1 MGGGFSALT
10 LYLIRRLLTFAA
22 TLLLAALVIFIL
34 LDLLPGDPARFVLGI
49 NASEASVAALRH
61 QMGLDA
67 PAHERF
73 MGWIIGMVQ
82 GDFGISVTQR
92 ADIGR
97 LIAERMAVTLPL
109 TMMAMILS
117 IAIGL
122 PLGILAAMR
131 RGKAT
136 DTGLM
141 ILAQTGIAIPNFW
154 FGMLLTLVF
163 AVTLRWLPTGGF
175 TPWHEDPIA
184 AFRGLILPG
193 LALALPQ
200 ASILARVMRTALVDV
215 TGQDFIRTARA
226 KGLTRAEAIWRHGI
240 RNAMLPVL
248 TILGLQFAFLIAGT
262 IIVENVFYLPGLGRL
277 IFTAISER
285 DLVLVRGATIILVL
299 VVTATMFITDLLYAL
314 VDPRLRKSE
323 T

>member
-1 MGGGFSALT
+1 MT
-10 LYLIRRLLTFAA
+10 LYLLRRLLTFAA
-22 TLLLAALVIFIL
+22 TLFLAALVIFIL

-82 GDFGISVTQR
+82 GDFGTSVTQR

-97 LIAERMAVTLPL
+97 LIAERMAVTMPL

-163 AVTLRWLPTGGF
+163 AVSLRWLPTGGF

-285 DLVLVRGATIILVL
+285 DLVLVRSATVVLVL
-299 VVTATMFITDLLYAL
+299 AVTATMFITDLLYAL
-314 VDPRLRKSE
+314 VDPRLRRSE
-323 T
+323 A

>member
-1 MGGGFSALT
+1 VT
-10 LYLIRRLLTFAA
+10 LYLLRRLLTFAA
-22 TLLLAALVIFIL
+22 TLFLAALVIFIL

-82 GDFGISVTQR
+82 GDFGTSVTQR

-97 LIAERMAVTLPL
+97 LIAERMAVTMPL

-163 AVTLRWLPTGGF
+163 AVSLRWLPTGGF

-285 DLVLVRGATIILVL
+285 DLVLVRSATVVLVL
-299 VVTATMFITDLLYAL
+299 AVTATMFITDLLYAL
-314 VDPRLRKSE
+314 VDPRLRRSE
-323 T
+323 A

>member
-1 MGGGFSALT
+1 MTHL
-10 LYLIRRLLTFAA
+10 LRRLITFAV
-22 TLLLAALVIFIL
+22 TLFLAALVIFLL
-34 LDLLPGDPARFVLGI
+34 LDLLPGDPARFILGI

-73 MGWIIGMVQ
+73 LSWIIGMVQ
-82 GDFGISVTQR
+82 GDFGMSVTQR
-92 ADIGR
+92 TDIGR
-97 LIAERMAVTLPL
+97 LIAERMAVTIPL
-109 TMMAMILS
+109 TLMAMLLS
-117 IAIGL
+117 IIIGL

-163 AVTLRWLPTGGF
+163 AVSLRWLPTGGF

-215 TGQDFIRTARA
+215 AGQDFIRTARA
-226 KGLTRAEAIWRHGI
+226 KGLTKAEAIWRHGI

-285 DLVLVRGATIILVL
+285 DLMLVRSATMVLVLA
-299 VVTATMFITDLLYAL
+299 VTATMFVTDLLYAL
-314 VDPRLRKSE
+314 VDPRLRRRAA
-323 T
+323 

>member
-1 MGGGFSALT
+1 LT
-10 LYLIRRLLTFAA
+10 LHLFRRLITFAV
-22 TLLLAALVIFIL
+22 TLFLAALVIFLL
-34 LDLLPGDPARFVLGI
+34 LDLLPGDPARFILGI
-49 NASEASVAALRH
+49 NASEASVATLRS

-73 MGWIIGMVQ
+73 LNWIIGMVQ
-82 GDFGISVTQR
+82 GDFGTSVTQR
-92 ADIGR
+92 ANIGG
-97 LIAERMAVTLPL
+97 LIAERMAVTMPL
-109 TMMAMILS
+109 TMMAIILS
-117 IAIGL
+117 MAIGL
-122 PLGILAAMR
+122 PLGIVAAMR

-154 FGMLLTLVF
+154 FGMLLTLIF
-163 AVTLRWLPTGGF
+163 AVSLRWLPTGGF
-175 TPWHEDPIA
+175 TPWHEDPAA

-226 KGLTRAEAIWRHGI
+226 KGLTKAEAIWRHGI

-285 DLVLVRGATIILVL
+285 DLVLVRSATIVLVL
-299 VVTATMFITDLLYAL
+299 AVTATMFITDLLYAL
-314 VDPRLRKSE
+314 VDPRLRRRAA
-323 T
+323 

>member
-1 MGGGFSALT
+1 VGVAFDMT
-10 LYLIRRLLTFAA
+10 LFLVRRMAGFAA
-22 TLLLAALVIFIL
+22 TLFIATLVIFLL
-34 LDLLPGDPARFVLGI
+34 LDLLPGDPARFILGI
-49 NASEASVAALRH
+49 NATPEAVAALRT

-73 MGWIIGMVQ
+73 LAWVGGMLV
-82 GDFGISVTQR
+82 GDFGLSTTQR
-92 ADIGR
+92 LPVAE

-109 TMMAMILS
+109 SLIAMVVS
-117 IAIGL
+117 VVVGL
-122 PLGILAAMR
+122 PIGILAAMR

-136 DTGLM
+136 DTALM
-141 ILAQTGIAIPNFW
+141 VLAQTGLAIPNFW

-175 TPWHEDPIA
+175 IPWDEDAGA
-184 AFRGLILPG
+184 AMRGMILPG

-215 TGQDFIRTARA
+215 TEQDFIRTARA
-226 KGLTRAEAIWRHGI
+226 KGMTKSEAIWRHGV
-240 RNAMLPVL
+240 RNALLPVL
-248 TILGLQFAFLIAGT
+248 TILGLQFAYLIAGT

-285 DLVLVRGATIILVL
+285 DLVLVRGATIVL
-299 VVTATMFITDLLYAL
+299 VVVTTATMLVVDLAYAL
-314 VDPRLRKSE
+314 VDPRLKGRE
-323 T
+323 A